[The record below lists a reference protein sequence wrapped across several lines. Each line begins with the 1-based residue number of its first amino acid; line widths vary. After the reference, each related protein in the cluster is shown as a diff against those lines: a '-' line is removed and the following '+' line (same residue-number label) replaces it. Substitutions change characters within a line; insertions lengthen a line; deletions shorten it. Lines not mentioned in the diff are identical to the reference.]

1 MRRFCLSSL
10 RLARL
15 AAVLGLSLAAAAC
28 NSSADRGAPQSA
40 AGSADGKPRLAFI
53 SNNPFEFWTIAR
65 RGTEKAAQDFD
76 AEVDF
81 QMPARGTAAEQ
92 KQIIEDLVARG
103 IQGIAISPNDSANQA
118 DFLNEIAEQVPV
130 IAVDSDLPPG
140 SKRLAYIGTNN
151 YEAGKSAGKLVKEAL
166 PDGGEIVIYVGKMDV
181 QNAIERRQGVMD
193 ELAGKKDAKGP
204 ELGKYTLL
212 DTMTDDADQARCKD
226 NVEDTL
232 VKYPDV
238 DGLVG
243 LWAYNPPAILA
254 AVKEADKQGKVAIIA
269 FDEDEATLGGVK
281 EGHIHGTIVQQPFEF
296 GYQSMRL
303 LAALARNDKSVLPEG
318 GVLEIPH
325 KVINKENVE
334 EFQQE
339 LRALKGQ

>member
-1 MRRFCLSSL
+1 MRHWNVTCL
-10 RLARL
+10 
-15 AAVLGLSLAAAAC
+15 AVALGLALVVGACNTSVNVNTGAKSDGAAA
-28 NSSADRGAPQSA
+28 S
-40 AGSADGKPRLAFI
+40 GKPQLAFI

-65 RGTEKAAQDFD
+65 RGTEKAAKDFD
-76 AEVDF
+76 ADIDF

-92 KQIIEDLVARG
+92 KQIIEDLLAKG

-118 DFLNEIAEQVPV
+118 EFLNEVAEQIPL

-151 YEAGKSAGKLVKEAL
+151 YEAGKAAGKLVKEAI
-166 PDGGEIVIYVGKMDV
+166 PDGGEFIIYVGKMDV

-193 ELAGKKDAKGP
+193 ELAGKKGAKGP

-226 NVEDTL
+226 NVEDSL
-232 VKYPDV
+232 VKYPNV
-238 DGLVG
+238 GCLVG
-243 LWAYNPPAILA
+243 LWAYNPPAMLA
-254 AVKEADKQGKVAIIA
+254 AVKEANKQGKVGIVA

-281 EGHIHGTIVQQPFEF
+281 DGYIYGTIVQQPFEF

-303 LAALARNDKSVLPEG
+303 LASLAKNDKSVLPKG

-325 KVINKENVE
+325 RVIKKDNVE
-334 EFQQE
+334 EFHEE

>member
-1 MRRFCLSSL
+1 MF
-10 RLARL
+10 
-15 AAVLGLSLAAAAC
+15 VLGCLLLV
-28 NSSADRGAPQSA
+28 
-40 AGSADGKPRLAFI
+40 AGCTGRSDTGKKTRVAFI

-65 RGTEKAAQDFD
+65 RGTEKAAKEFD
-76 AEVDF
+76 VEVDF
-81 QMPARGTAAEQ
+81 MMPARGTAAEQ
-92 KQIIEDLVARG
+92 RQIIEDLVAKG
-103 IQGIAISPNDSANQA
+103 IKGIAISPNDSANQA
-118 DFLNEIAEQVPV
+118 DFLDEIAEQVPV

-166 PDGGEIVIYVGKMDV
+166 PDGGEFVIYVGKMDV

-193 ELAGKKDAKGP
+193 ELAGTKDAKGP

-212 DTMTDDADQARCKD
+212 DTMTDDAEQARCKD

-232 VKYPDV
+232 VKYPDI

-254 AVKEADKQGKVAIIA
+254 AVKEADKAGKVAIIG

-281 EGHIHGTIVQQPFEF
+281 DGHIHGTIVQQPFEF
-296 GYQSMRL
+296 GYQSVRL
-303 LAALARNDKSVLPEG
+303 LAALAKGDKSVLPEG
-318 GVLEIPH
+318 GVLEVPH
-325 KVINKENVE
+325 KVIKKENVA
-334 EFQQE
+334 EFHQE
-339 LRALKGQ
+339 LRALKGE

>member
-1 MRRFCLSSL
+1 MTIRPLHATLLLLTVLLLPACSSESVDTGVPLSEGG
-10 RLARL
+10 RPK
-15 AAVLGLSLAAAAC
+15 V
-28 NSSADRGAPQSA
+28 
-40 AGSADGKPRLAFI
+40 AFI

-65 RGTEKAAQDFD
+65 RGTEKAAKEFNC
-76 AEVDF
+76 EVDF

-103 IQGIAISPNDSANQA
+103 IHGIAISPNDSANQG
-118 DFLNEIAEQVPV
+118 DFLDEISEQVPV

-166 PDGGEIVIYVGKMDV
+166 PEGGEIVIYVGKLDV

-193 ELAGKKDAKGP
+193 ELAGKKDAEGP

-212 DTMTDDADQARCKD
+212 DTMTDDAEQARCKD

-254 AVKEADKQGKVAIIA
+254 AVKEADKQGKVAIIG
-269 FDEDEATLGGVK
+269 FDEDEATLQGIK
-281 EGHIHGTIVQQPFEF
+281 DGHIHGTIVQQPFEF
-296 GYQSMRL
+296 GYQSVRL
-303 LAALARNDKSVLPEG
+303 LAALARGDKSVLPDG
-318 GVLEIPH
+318 GVMLVPH
-325 KVINKENVE
+325 KVIKQDNVE
-334 EFQQE
+334 EFHSQLNQ
-339 LRALKGQ
+339 LKGG